1 MTDDNGTDTRRSH
14 LTAREVGYIDGKRDA
29 LASAVARGAAHARL
43 VEAARAVL
51 ETQRRVDEHAHKRI
65 AMEQWEVMV
74 SEMQSARVELDAALA
89 EVDRG
94 R

>member
-43 VEAARAVL
+43 VE
-51 ETQRRVDEHAHKRI
+51 I
-65 AMEQWEVMV
+65 AMEQWEAMV
-74 SEMQSARVELDAALA
+74 SEMQSARVELDEALA

-94 R
+94 